1 MFNKNLEVMKR
12 GMILTAVVL
21 ALGLSLPTATFAENS
36 NMAVQQD
43 QDNVKYDKI
52 EVSELPEPVS
62 SAITRDYADAEITKA
77 QRGDDGTYK
86 VKIKTDDGKSN
97 LIYSA
102 EGEFVK
108 NADEDDAGLFENN
121 SGDGGI
127 MDNSGTD
134 GATDQP
140 VTPTDQPTTPTDQPT
155 TY

>member
-1 MFNKNLEVMKR
+1 MKK
-12 GMILTAVVL
+12 GMILTAAVL
-21 ALGLSLPTATFAENS
+21 ALGLSAPSVTFAEQS
-36 NMAVQQD
+36 NITMQQEK
-43 QDNVKYDKI
+43 DNVKYDKI
-52 EVSELPEPVS
+52 EVSELPEAVS
-62 SAITRDYADAEITKA
+62 SAITTDHAGAEITKA

-121 SGDGGI
+121 SGDGGLLD
-127 MDNSGTD
+127 DNSGTD

-140 VTPTDQPTTPTDQPT
+140 AMPAEQPTTPTDQPT